1 MENKIVKVIMWI
13 LFWWYL
19 IPYYLFKKYVFRKD
33 HQILY
38 SALSSIIVLFILLF
52 VIAVNSPDDSSSTKK
67 DEAPTVHVV
76 TKKVGSDKLKKS
88 KAKQRILAAQKS
100 EKQKEYDKLKDE
112 LDDKKQEQEQ
122 KQEEEKQQKQEQ
134 EEQAKQKAEQ
144 EQKAQE
150 RAQKNQTHEAPTN
163 HGDLSTASTGTIVG
177 NSRSHIYHVPGQ
189 ADYRMNSANAVYFN
203 SEQEAIN
210 AGYRK
215 AKR

>member
-1 MENKIVKVIMWI
+1 MDNKMVKVIMWI

-19 IPYYLFKKYVFRKD
+19 IPYYLFKKYVFHKNN
-33 HQILY
+33 QTLY
-38 SALSSIIVLFILLF
+38 SALSSIVVLFLILIGLS
-52 VIAVNSPDDSSSTKK
+52 ALGSNDSSSTKK
-67 DEAPTVHVV
+67 DQTPTVHVV

-88 KAKQRILAAQKS
+88 KAKQQILAAQKS

-122 KQEEEKQQKQEQ
+122 RQEEQKQQEQ
-134 EEQAKQKAEQ
+134 EAKQKAEQ
-144 EQKAQE
+144 EKKAQE
-150 RAQKNQTHEAPTN
+150 RAQKSSEANHQAPTN
-163 HGDLSTASTGTIVG
+163 HGDLNTSSTGTIVG

-189 ADYRMNSANAVYFN
+189 AGYRMNSANAVYFN